1 MALKLADIV
10 DWKDGL
16 SCSPTALCAI
26 SGKTP
31 TEIGVLLQQIAGEQ
45 GRKIDIER
53 NDYAIG
59 DWLQAVKR
67 LGGDWTP
74 GDDFRSVEF
83 QKRPTINEWM
93 SRNSMPDLE
102 LVVPDDG
109 AQIGHVFAGYQG
121 RVVDTYTGGKLMKFS
136 AVPKDY
142 EPFRVSLTFIV

>member
-67 LGGDWTP
+67 LGGTGHQEMIFAAWS
-74 GDDFRSVEF
+74 FRKDRRSTSGC
-83 QKRPTINEWM
+83 RATRCPTLSW
-93 SRNSMPDLE
+93 
-102 LVVPDDG
+102 
-109 AQIGHVFAGYQG
+109 
-121 RVVDTYTGGKLMKFS
+121 
-136 AVPKDY
+136 
-142 EPFRVSLTFIV
+142 